1 MWILIAI
8 LIICIGIVFDM
19 RETFD
24 AGAYSDT
31 RDFDIDNSLVS
42 IYNELLERH
51 PNRLELIKNRRAILA
66 GSLSLEDVRQRLMD
80 SNEYGLK
87 IKLQSNE
94 LTPELPKMI
103 SDSRLLRKLV
113 EIYKEERLKT
123 CPPKI
128 VIPLKEMFIKLNY
141 NENAL
146 RYMLQSHK
154 WTDFEQDILLD
165 DDFSSAKL
173 MDLMQDTYG
182 GPAKI
187 AAEAQSVPVV
197 VPVARSHVN
206 RMINDT
212 DSDSTVLL
220 NNINQN
226 AQQIFNKDAVSVPAP
241 TLVKPKTAAPEASP
255 SSAQSASLGT
265 VTTAPPSMAS
275 KPSAQSVSPATVLS
289 STVSNSQTPAS
300 SPVANT
306 KPTAQTQLSAPV
318 ATTATV
324 PTVSAKIKALT
335 ASESPT
341 TVYPASA
348 AAPAT
353 VSPTSVSY
361 AVMEN
366 TGDYLPHKEVPVRQH
381 YGDMVLRPE
390 LAWTIPQQY
399 PQVCTTFGQPPLV
412 QPVVLESSTAMNA
425 TPLGEAADTGVGSI
439 MPAFKYKEYIH
450 L

>member
-1 MWILIAI
+1 MHDGLWILIAI

-19 RETFD
+19 RENFD
-24 AGAYSDT
+24 DGTHSDT
-31 RDFDIDNSLVS
+31 RDFDVDNGLIK

-66 GSLSLEDVRQRLMD
+66 GTLSLEDVRQRLMD

-87 IKLQSNE
+87 IKLQSND

-154 WTDFEQDILLD
+154 WADFEQDILLD
-165 DDFSSAKL
+165 DDFSSEKL

-187 AAEAQSVPVV
+187 AVEAQQHMAVSVA
-197 VPVARSHVN
+197 VPVARSHAN

-226 AQQIFNKDAVSVPAP
+226 AQQIFNKEAISVPAP
-241 TLVKPKTAAPEASP
+241 TSVEPKTAAPEASP
-255 SSAQSASLGT
+255 SSAQSGSLGT
-265 VTTAPPSMAS
+265 VTTAPP
-275 KPSAQSVSPATVLS
+275 PIAQSVPPVTVSPSAVSDSRTNMTPAT
-289 STVSNSQTPAS
+289 
-300 SPVANT
+300 NT
-306 KPTAQTQLSAPV
+306 APV
-318 ATTATV
+318 ATA
-324 PTVSAKIKALT
+324 PAPAVSAPPSSLPPKS
-335 ASESPT
+335 AS
-341 TVYPASA
+341 
-348 AAPAT
+348 PAT
-353 VSPTSVSY
+353 VSY

-390 LAWTIPQQY
+390 LAWTVPQQS
-399 PQVCTTFGQPPLV
+399 PQVCTTFGKPPLV

-439 MPAFKYKEYIH
+439 MPAFKYKEYVH
-450 L
+450 M